1 MMDETGGD
9 TVNVTDIKT
18 SHEINLFESL
28 ATYQKIIFIFLL
40 CIVVLFIEQSLK

>member
-28 ATYQKIIFIFLL
+28 ATYQNIIRIYLFTMYRCFIH
-40 CIVVLFIEQSLK
+40 